1 MVYYLYGQRNQGIM
15 FNSNG
20 NTEPICY
27 YDSSDKGDPSDQRAS
42 GGYVIMLAGGPI
54 AWSSRKHRHVG
65 RSSSHNEYM
74 ALASG
79 AQELKWVRDLL
90 KEMGFADCVRAPSP
104 ILGDNDQATRW
115 SIERMVTTGNKCI
128 RTDYHWIKECVQLGD
143 ICPRRVSTENNISD
157 LFTKSL
163 SGQNFTRLREILIGR
178 SAMPTLPPPPHH

>member
-1 MVYYLYGQRNQGIM
+1 MRRSPEQVR
-15 FNSNG
+15 
-20 NTEPICY
+20 
-27 YDSSDKGDPSDQRAS
+27 RAPRAAYPLS
-42 GGYVIMLAGGPI
+42 RHPATPPATYTPPHDARAPHRLQHGV
-54 AWSSRKHRHVG
+54 SRKHRHVG

-178 SAMPTLPPPPHH
+178 SAIPALPPPPHR